1 MNLQMERMRTLIPC
15 YHPVNIIITKVQHSF
30 KSTPFSK
37 QKHTSK
43 KDYSLHGK
51 SKQTLLER
59 LPESLN
65 AFFHSEDDTGTTE
78 NPDAT
83 KAPIHIP

>member
-1 MNLQMERMRTLIPC
+1 MSIGAYL
-15 YHPVNIIITKVQHSF
+15 
-30 KSTPFSK
+30 
-37 QKHTSK
+37 K
-43 KDYSLHGK
+43 KKLLSRA
-51 SKQTLLER
+51 KQTLLER

-78 NPDAT
+78 NPEAT